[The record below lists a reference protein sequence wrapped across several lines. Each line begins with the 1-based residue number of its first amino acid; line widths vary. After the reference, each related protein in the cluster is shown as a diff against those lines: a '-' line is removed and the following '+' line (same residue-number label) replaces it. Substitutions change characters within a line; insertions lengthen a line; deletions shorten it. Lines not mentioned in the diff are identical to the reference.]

1 MHYMDISI
9 HAPARGATQCGK
21 TCLPHLF
28 YFNPRSRKGS
38 DSDLICTIPAFC
50 YFNPRSRK
58 GSDFSGSRLPGKH
71 NHFNPRS
78 RKGSDQQHSPL
89 PISTYCISIH
99 APARGATAKATILL
113 RNENIYLVNTHN
125 LLFPSS
131 NYKYFRSGLVTFLWC
146 EPPILLMS
154 TYHSHQFISLMYL
167 QPHKKFCFQNVQL
180 LSDNYFPD
188 NKTAGCLPSH

>member
-1 MHYMDISI
+1 MAKEAEWNKNFNIGVDSI
-9 HAPARGATQCGK
+9 DNAHRK
-21 TCLPHLF
+21 LF
-28 YFNPRSRKGS
+28 SIVR
-38 DSDLICTIPAFC
+38 
-50 YFNPRSRK
+50 
-58 GSDFSGSRLPGKH
+58 RLVNLSQNEH
-71 NHFNPRS
+71 N
-78 RKGSDQQHSPL
+78 
-89 PISTYCISIH
+89 
-99 APARGATAKATILL
+99 AKATILL

-167 QPHKKFCFQNVQL
+167 QPHKKLCFQNVQL
-180 LSDNYFPD
+180 LPDNYFPD